1 MISSMAQPLA
11 VGIEIGQR
19 KTFAWAVD
27 WPGWCRSGP
36 SETAALVALADY
48 RSRYLPIAAAAGE
61 RLAAGAR
68 EGFAVVERLQGS
80 MTTDF
85 GVPGA
90 IAASDGLAMTPE
102 DGRRY
107 AALLVA
113 AWEFF
118 DQVVAGAPAELRK
131 GPRGG
136 GRDRDQIADHVLGAD
151 VMYSRKLGLRTASST
166 SDQGAVAGLRAAVC
180 RGLVQP
186 DSLEPGSNSWLPR
199 YYTRRAAWHLL
210 DHAWEIQ
217 DRSR

>member
-11 VGIEIGQR
+11 VGVEIGQKR
-19 KTFAWAVD
+19 TFAWAAD
-27 WPGWCRSGP
+27 WPGWCRAGR
-36 SETAALVALADY
+36 SETAALAALADY
-48 RSRYLPIAAAAGE
+48 RSRYLPLAAAAGE
-61 RLAAGAR
+61 RLAAGSR
-68 EGFAVVERLQGS
+68 EGFAVVERLEGS

-85 GVPGA
+85 GAPGA

-113 AWEFF
+113 AWEFL
-118 DQVVAGAPAELRK
+118 DQVVAGAPSELRK

-136 GRDRDQIADHVLGAD
+136 GRDCDQIADHVLGAD
-151 VMYSRKLGLRTASST
+151 VIYARKLGLRVTAST
-166 SDQGAVAGLRAAVC
+166 LDPDAVAGLRAAVC

-186 DSLEPGSNSWLPR
+186 DSLEPGSKSWPPR

-217 DRSR
+217 DRSS

>member
-1 MISSMAQPLA
+1 MISSMEQPLA
-11 VGIEIGQR
+11 VGVEIGQKR
-19 KTFAWAVD
+19 TFAWAAD
-27 WPGWCRSGP
+27 WPGWCRSGR
-36 SETAALVALADY
+36 SETAALAALADY
-48 RSRYLPIAAAAGE
+48 RPRYLPLAAAAGE
-61 RLAAGAR
+61 KLTAGSR

-85 GVPGA
+85 GAPGA
-90 IAASDGLAMTPE
+90 IAAADGLAMTPE
-102 DGRRY
+102 DGRRC

-136 GRDRDQIADHVLGAD
+136 GRDRDQVADHVLGAD
-151 VMYSRKLGLRTASST
+151 VSYARKLGIRASSAT
-166 SDQGAVAGLRAAVC
+166 ADPEWVAALRAAVC
-180 RGLVQP
+180 RALVQP
-186 DSLEPGSNSWLPR
+186 DSPEPGSKGWPPR

-217 DRSR
+217 DRRS